1 MVVANPPPDL
11 ILAPIN
17 GESRSL
23 TEWVSIFQLV
33 VVALDPFTNESAW
46 ILPTAARI
54 LTNYEEAD
62 CRIAWLVAG
71 TPDECREFLGP
82 WSREILTL
90 ADPDRKAIEGLG
102 LEWLPALVQIG
113 LDGSVMGSAE
123 GWDPYSWK
131 AVTDVLS
138 KQLSWNRPVI
148 PAAGDPGSFPG
159 TPAAA

>member
-1 MVVANPPPDL
+1 MVVNPPPDL
-11 ILAPIN
+11 MLAPIN
-17 GESRSL
+17 GEGRTL
-23 TEWVSIFQLV
+23 TEWISIFQLV

-54 LTNYEEAD
+54 LTNYEQAD

-90 ADPDRKAIEGLG
+90 ADPDRTAIKGLG

-113 LDGSVMGSAE
+113 LDGSVIGAAE
-123 GWDPYSWK
+123 GWDPYAWK
-131 AVTDVLS
+131 AVTDLLS

-148 PAAGDPGSFPG
+148 PAPGDPGAFPG
-159 TPAAA
+159 TPAIG